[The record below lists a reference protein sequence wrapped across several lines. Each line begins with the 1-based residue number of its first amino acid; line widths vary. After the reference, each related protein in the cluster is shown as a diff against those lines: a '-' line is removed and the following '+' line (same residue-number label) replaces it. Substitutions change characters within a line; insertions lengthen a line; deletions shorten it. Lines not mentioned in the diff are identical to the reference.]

1 MKVSKEKLLTFLL
14 GFAFSV
20 KDEFSCKEIPHIDK
34 YNGKA
39 FADNIV
45 LVNGNKRAE
54 HGIFDKKS
62 CRLKN
67 IVFRKGGNNKLSKS
81 QTDNADNGKADK
93 ICCTVFDFSLCK
105 NPESRNDIID
115 GKTDNK
121 AEYDCPSFGHLKE
134 FLAENHDK
142 RIHNR
147 GKTAH
152 KYASEKLYSCVAR
165 FTDKELLKKIF
176 HNKVLRGLC
185 SPVFFIVLYIEQES
199 EKSKD
204 CKSPRTDVE
213 IVKKTGKV
221 AYKEVIK

>member
-14 GFAFSV
+14 VFGFSV
-20 KDEFSCKEIPHIDK
+20 KDKFPCKEIPHINK
-34 YNGKA
+34 YDSKA
-39 FADNIV
+39 FADNIIF
-45 LVNGNKRAE
+45 VNGDKRAE
-54 HGIFDKKS
+54 HGIFDKKA

-67 IVFRKGGNNKLSKS
+67 IVFCKGGYDKLGKS

-105 NPESRNDIID
+105 NPESRNNIVD

-121 AEYDCPSFGHLKE
+121 TEYNCPSFRHLQE
-134 FLAENHDK
+134 FLAKNHYK
-142 RIHNR
+142 RIYNR

-176 HNKVLRGLC
+176 HNKVLRWSC

-199 EKSKD
+199 DESEN
-204 CKSPRTDVE
+204 CKSSRADVE
-213 IVKKTGKV
+213 IVKQIGKV
-221 AYKEVIK
+221 AYKEIVK

>member
-14 GFAFSV
+14 VFGFSV
-20 KDEFSCKEIPHIDK
+20 KDKFPCKEIPHINK
-34 YNGKA
+34 YDSKA
-39 FADNIV
+39 FADNIIF
-45 LVNGNKRAE
+45 VNGDKRAE
-54 HGIFDKKS
+54 HGIFDKKA

-67 IVFRKGGNNKLSKS
+67 IVFCKGGDNKLSKS

-105 NPESRNDIID
+105 NPESRNNIVD

-121 AEYDCPSFGHLKE
+121 TEYNCPSFRHLQE

-152 KYASEKLYSCVAR
+152 KYASEKLYSGVAC

-176 HNKVLRGLC
+176 HNKVLRWSC

-199 EKSKD
+199 DESEN
-204 CKSPRTDVE
+204 CKSSRADVE
-213 IVKKTGKV
+213 IVKQIGKV
-221 AYKEVIK
+221 AYKEIVK

>member
-1 MKVSKEKLLTFLL
+1 MLS
-14 GFAFSV
+14 FAFSV
-20 KDEFSCKEIPHIDK
+20 ENEFSCKEVPHIHEYDS
-34 YNGKA
+34 KA

-93 ICCTVFDFSLCK
+93 IRCTVFDFSLCK

-134 FLAENHDK
+134 FFAENHDK